1 MVCIVVW
8 KLLTS
13 QSGGK
18 VVDQKDLNLVKQTKR
33 NSTQGNLLQSKTNG
47 IFPIKIWNYKDFK

>member
-1 MVCIVVW
+1 MW

-33 NSTQGNLLQSKTNG
+33 NSTQGNLLQSKPNG